1 MCTKQN
7 NFPSNTKVD
16 SVVPLEKG
24 KSKKYDLLNFRP
36 ASVLNTFSKIY
47 KQVIKKQFVLG
58 TGKFL
63 SPKIRRIET
72 RILPNM

>member
-1 MCTKQN
+1 MCSKEN
-7 NFPSNTKVD
+7 NFPSNNKVE
-16 SVVPLEKG
+16 SVVPLDKG
-24 KSKKYDLLNFRP
+24 KSNKYDMLNFRP

-63 SPKIRRIET
+63 SPKIRHIET